1 MNQQEAKKLNEFA
14 KKLIQHDDP
23 LCRMKNSWG
32 RVYVEAERPIPE
44 KLRSDFY
51 DELTSDNIEY
61 RKALEESVRYFGVR
75 WL

>member
-1 MNQQEAKKLNEFA
+1 MNEQEAKLINDFA
-14 KKLIQHDDP
+14 KKLIQNDDP
-23 LCRMKNSWG
+23 LCCMKNSWG

-51 DELTSDNIEY
+51 DELTSDNLEY
-61 RKALEESVRYFGVR
+61 RKELEDSIRWFGVR